1 MTGPVTC
8 QLWTG
13 EELTGLYPSLLSD
26 CQLVD
31 SEGGDL
37 VVFGGIPEC
46 SKPKVTQTAWLN
58 SRESQNKTRNMNVR
72 KKTCREEESA
82 GRILVSL
89 KSQLGYGNMF
99 LF

>member
-58 SRESQNKTRNMNVR
+58 SRESQNKTRNMPDSRVGYIDVIQVL
-72 KKTCREEESA
+72 SY
-82 GRILVSL
+82 SFL
-89 KSQLGYGNMF
+89 K
-99 LF
+99 